1 MCHQDLYKLI
11 DYKKFPILLIIF
23 RLFAGLTIVTISIAN
38 ISNAGVFCTIILALG
53 VLSDIFD
60 GVLARK
66 FNVVTNDLRL
76 WDSRID
82 VIFWLCTA
90 IALHILYPAIWK
102 ISWIMIVVFGI
113 METIP
118 RIISQIRFKR
128 EASTHHILSKIFT
141 LFLWATISFAF
152 LNGKLGNLYWVTLFI
167 GIISQLEAIA
177 IMLIIPEWAVDV
189 KSIKSALTMRT
200 DFISS
205 NKFP

>member
-1 MCHQDLYKLI
+1 MLFLGGSFQQEIPKI
-11 DYKKFPILLIIF
+11 LIIF
-23 RLFAGLTIVTISIAN
+23 RFFAGLMLVGISMTN
-38 ISNAGVFCTIILALG
+38 VESAGIICAIILALG

-66 FNVVTNDLRL
+66 FNVVTDDLRL

-90 IALHILYPAIWK
+90 IALHILYPMLWQ
-102 ISWIMIVVFGI
+102 ISWVMIVVLGI

-118 RIISQIRFKR
+118 RIISHIRFKR

-141 LFLWATISFAF
+141 LFLWATISFTF

-189 KSIKSALTMRT
+189 KSIKSALKMRI

>member
-1 MCHQDLYKLI
+1 MIAKKL
-11 DYKKFPILLIIF
+11 PALLIIF
-23 RLFAGLTIVTISIAN
+23 RFFAGLMLVGISMTN
-38 ISNAGVFCTIILALG
+38 VESAGIICAIILALG

-90 IALHILYPAIWK
+90 FALHIFYPMLWQ
-102 ISWIMIVVFGI
+102 ISWVMIVVLGI

-118 RIISQIRFKR
+118 RIISHIRFKR

-189 KSIKSALTMRT
+189 KSIKSALKMRI

>member
-90 IALHILYPAIWK
+90 ESLLN
-102 ISWIMIVVFGI
+102 
-113 METIP
+113 
-118 RIISQIRFKR
+118 
-128 EASTHHILSKIFT
+128 SKIVSSCRNLLNHSVFRIKVCKKYM
-141 LFLWATISFAF
+141 LSFLVRKY
-152 LNGKLGNLYWVTLFI
+152 LNRNACLI
-167 GIISQLEAIA
+167 GR
-177 IMLIIPEWAVDV
+177 P
-189 KSIKSALTMRT
+189 KH
-200 DFISS
+200 
-205 NKFP
+205 

>member
-1 MCHQDLYKLI
+1 MLFLGGSFQQKI
-11 DYKKFPILLIIF
+11 PKILIIF
-23 RLFAGLTIVTISIAN
+23 RFFAGLMLVGISMTN
-38 ISNAGVFCTIILALG
+38 VESAGIICAIILALG

-66 FNVVTNDLRL
+66 FNVVTDDLRL

-90 IALHILYPAIWK
+90 IALHILYPMLWQ
-102 ISWIMIVVFGI
+102 ISWVMIVVLGI

-118 RIISQIRFKR
+118 RIISHIRFKR

-141 LFLWATISFAF
+141 LFLWATISFTF

-189 KSIKSALTMRT
+189 KSIKSALKMRT
-200 DFISS
+200 DFIYS

>member
-1 MCHQDLYKLI
+1 MIAKKL
-11 DYKKFPILLIIF
+11 PALLIIF
-23 RLFAGLTIVTISIAN
+23 RFFAGLMLVGISMTN
-38 ISNAGVFCTIILALG
+38 VESAGIICAIILALG

-66 FNVVTNDLRL
+66 FNVVTDDLRL

-90 IALHILYPAIWK
+90 IALHILYPMLWQ
-102 ISWIMIVVFGI
+102 ISWVMIVVLGI

-118 RIISQIRFKR
+118 RIISHIRFKR

-141 LFLWATISFAF
+141 LFLWATISFTF

-189 KSIKSALTMRT
+189 KSIKSALKMRT
-200 DFISS
+200 DFIYS